1 MNRDSDGLS
10 AKAGT
15 TFEYSQKLT
24 GEFSIGY
31 LTRHYRDP
39 ALQSFGA
46 FLLDGAL
53 TWTASA
59 LTAFKLVATTTAAES
74 TIPGVSGVLTRGLAA
89 QVNHAFR
96 RWLTATGTF
105 AFWLDDYEGSPR
117 VDKRYATAALLTYK
131 ATREF
136 WFKAEY
142 RHEWRTSNFP
152 GNDYTADVVLLGVRL
167 QR

>member
-1 MNRDSDGLS
+1 MNRDSEGLS

-15 TFEYSQKLT
+15 TFEYSQKLI
-24 GEFSIGY
+24 GEFSVGY
-31 LTRHYRDP
+31 LARHYRDP
-39 ALQSFGA
+39 ALQSFGG

-53 TWTASA
+53 IWTSSA
-59 LTAFKLVATTTAAES
+59 LTAFKLAATTTAAES

-117 VDKRYATAALLTYK
+117 VDKRYATSALLTYK

-152 GNDYTADVVLLGVRL
+152 GNDYTADVLLLGVRL

>member
-1 MNRDSDGLS
+1 V
-10 AKAGT
+10 
-15 TFEYSQKLT
+15 
-24 GEFSIGY
+24 
-31 LTRHYRDP
+31 
-39 ALQSFGA
+39 
-46 FLLDGAL
+46 LDGAL

-74 TIPGVSGVLTRGLAA
+74 TTPGVSGVLTRGLAA

-117 VDKRYATAALLTYK
+117 VDKRYAASALLTYK

-142 RHEWRTSNFP
+142 RHEWRTSNIP
-152 GNDYTADVVLLGVRL
+152 GNDYTADVVLVGVRL

>member
-1 MNRDSDGLS
+1 MKRNARGLS
-10 AKAGT
+10 IT
-15 TFEYSQKLT
+15 RQPPL
-24 GEFSIGY
+24 SI
-31 LTRHYRDP
+31 
-39 ALQSFGA
+39 
-46 FLLDGAL
+46 
-53 TWTASA
+53 
-59 LTAFKLVATTTAAES
+59 
-74 TIPGVSGVLTRGLAA
+74 AA

-96 RWLTATGTF
+96 RWLIATGTF

-117 VDKRYATAALLTYK
+117 VDKRYAASALLTYK